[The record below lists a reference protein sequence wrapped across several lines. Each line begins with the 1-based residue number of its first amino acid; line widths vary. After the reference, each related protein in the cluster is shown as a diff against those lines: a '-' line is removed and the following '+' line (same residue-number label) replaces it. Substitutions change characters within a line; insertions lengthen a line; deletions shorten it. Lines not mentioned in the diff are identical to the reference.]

1 MAADTKGSKASE
13 AHPDPDRGAI
23 DPEIAKLPFEAALQ
37 ELESIIGRIEQG
49 EISLEA
55 SLAAYQRGDQLVQRC
70 KAVLGEAEQRVK
82 TLRIDEIPGED
93 TADDAGSS
101 NQRHSV

>member
-1 MAADTKGSKASE
+1 MPADTNGSDAPE
-13 AHPDPDRGAI
+13 TPPDSDQGVI
-23 DPEIAKLPFEAALQ
+23 DPEIAKLPFEAALN

-70 KAVLGEAEQRVK
+70 KAVLGEAEQRVR
-82 TLRIDEIPGED
+82 TLRIDEIPGEGRPG
-93 TADDAGSS
+93 DAG
-101 NQRHSV
+101 

>member
-1 MAADTKGSKASE
+1 MPSKPKNADGPASSPGSGQDAL
-13 AHPDPDRGAI
+13 
-23 DPEIAKLPFEAALQ
+23 DPEIAEMPFEVALR

-70 KAVLGEAEQRVK
+70 KAVLGEAEQRVQ
-82 TLRIDEIPGED
+82 TLRIDEIPGEG
-93 TADDAGSS
+93 APEEAG
-101 NQRHSV
+101 